1 MCAIRRRLC
10 RLRGDV
16 GRGGRGGEIPDIA
29 ISTAGFFFGIPNA
42 ARETFG
48 TPHQDTTLATMGVD
62 RIFQYEGKGMVDMSV
77 EIDVPGS
84 GLGSA
89 RGEGARRR
97 GSLSSKSRGSS
108 CATSWRR
115 RSRKPVWLARGAKR
129 SRPSSGRV
137 SVRCARCAR
146 RRRSPSRPLRNG
158 WRACA
163 RLALQQASSVDE
175 LAVDYAGC
183 SVRPSVGRLGHCHRY
198 ARLAVSVPP
207 RPSALPTD

>member
-1 MCAIRRRLC
+1 MRVSFHIVHEFHETAS
-10 RLRGDV
+10 RGSHFQCSCISICSE
-16 GRGGRGGEIPDIA
+16 GIA
-29 ISTAGFFFGIPNA
+29 NKTS
-42 ARETFG
+42 
-48 TPHQDTTLATMGVD
+48 HQVTTLATMGVD